1 MTIMVRILFNFM
13 ADFLIKECTE
23 SKMSMIGYVLSNT
36 LSDHGTVNRGVC
48 QVDEHQ
54 NLIEVNEKGK
64 ISNEKW
70 RVKIQ
75 YRK

>member
-1 MTIMVRILFNFM
+1 M

-48 QVDEHQ
+48 QVDEH
-54 NLIEVNEKGK
+54 KT
-64 ISNEKW
+64 
-70 RVKIQ
+70 
-75 YRK
+75 